1 MMLGTNALCLILL
14 SSTMA
19 QTQTNDSLQRNL
31 QTVTIVGDKSKTL
44 PGSGQYINR
53 QTLDKL
59 NQVNVNNVLRL
70 VPGVNIRDEEGFG
83 LRPNIGLRGTA
94 VNRSAKITLMED
106 GVLIA
111 PATYADPAAYYFP
124 TFARMQGI
132 EVLKGSSQVKYGP
145 YTVGGAVNL
154 ISRSMPNE
162 FEAQALVSYGLFG
175 NNQQQVW
182 VGDSRNQFD
191 YVFEVNRIA
200 SNGFKQLDGG
210 GPTGFERRDGMA
222 KLRWHTL
229 ATAKVQQSLTLKLV
243 SMSELG
249 HESYL
254 GLTYAD
260 YKQNRNRRYA
270 VTQRDLL
277 NMEHNHMALSHVITP
292 AKGLKIQTTAY
303 YSTTNRNWQRVN
315 AIEGVNVSS
324 ILNNYDSLEKQYQI
338 MKGLANGAV
347 DVQGAN
353 RMYYST
359 GLQSAANYQFATR
372 QFEHDVQVGIRIHA
386 DQANRY
392 ATKMGYAMTD
402 GVMVQTNAGILGN
415 QENQVRQAE
424 AIAGF
429 VSYALSY
436 RKLKI
441 VPGVR
446 VESIAFHFKNYGTN
460 DNARI
465 GSQLTTAKNNLVLA
479 LPGIGVQYEINQ
491 TANVFAGVH
500 KGFSPPGMP
509 VVNSVG
515 EQAQSELST
524 AYEIGYRYDDAAWH
538 IQAIGFFNNYRNIL
552 GSDNVSG
559 GGLGTG
565 NMFNAGNA
573 HIVGLEALIQYNVL
587 HATHNAKSKLP
598 VGISYTYT
606 QARFQEAFVNAGGDW
621 GSGNIQHNDFI
632 PFVTPHLFTAHAS
645 LEYPRWNCNVLSR
658 FTGITRVKPS
668 QGELVLPSLLNEL
681 NEINALPA
689 FLIIDV
695 SANYNVNKTIT
706 LFTQVGNVT
715 NSKSIVA
722 NLPQGYRPNMP
733 FNALFGLKAKL

>member
-1 MMLGTNALCLILL
+1 MLYANTLCLIVLTPL
-14 SSTMA
+14 MVKA
-19 QTQTNDSLQRNL
+19 QRNDSLQRNL

-154 ISRSMPNE
+154 LSRNMPNA
-162 FEAQALVSYGLFG
+162 FDAQALLSYGLFG
-175 NNQQQVW
+175 NNQQQIW
-182 VGDSRNQFD
+182 LGDSRNHID
-191 YVFEVNRIA
+191 YVFEINRIA

-210 GPTGFERRDGMA
+210 GPTGFERRDAMA

-229 ATAKVQQSLTLKLV
+229 AAAKVQQSLTLKVV
-243 SMSELG
+243 SMNELG

-254 GLTYAD
+254 GLTLAD
-260 YKQNRNRRYA
+260 YNQNRNRRYA
-270 VTQRDLL
+270 ATQRDLL
-277 NMEHNHMALSHVITP
+277 NMNHTHASLTHVVVP
-292 AKGLKIQTTAY
+292 SLGLKVQTTAY
-303 YSTTNRNWQRVN
+303 YSSTTRNWQRVN
-315 AIEGVNVSS
+315 AIEGFSVNN
-324 ILNNYDSLEKQYQI
+324 ILNYPDSLVNPYRVMQ
-338 MKGLANGAV
+338 GLANGSV

-359 GLQSAANYQFATR
+359 GLQSQANYQFSTR
-372 QFEHDVQVGIRIHA
+372 QLEHDIEIGIRLHA

-402 GVMVQTNAGILGN
+402 GVMVQVNAGITGN
-415 QENQVRQAE
+415 QENQIRQAQ

-429 VSYALSY
+429 VSYALRY
-436 RKLKI
+436 NKLKI
-441 VPGVR
+441 IPGVR
-446 VESIAFHFKNYGTN
+446 VESIAFQFKNYGTN
-460 DNARI
+460 DNARL
-465 GSQLTTAKNNLVLA
+465 GTQLSTATNHVVVA
-479 LPGIGVQYEINQ
+479 LPGIGIQYEINQ
-491 TANVFAGVH
+491 AANAFAGVH

-509 VVNSVG
+509 VVNNVG

-524 AYEIGYRYDDAAWH
+524 AYEIGYRYNNTVWH
-538 IQAIGFFNNYRNIL
+538 LQTIGFFNNYRNIL

-573 HIVGLEALIQYNVL
+573 HIVGLEALIQYNL
-587 HATHNAKSKLP
+587 LPCSHHRNRKLP

-621 GSGNIQHNDFI
+621 GSGTIQHHDFI
-632 PFVTPHLFTAHAS
+632 PFITPHLLTFHAAY
-645 LEYPRWNCNVLSR
+645 EHPHWNINALAR
-658 FTGITRVKPS
+658 YTGVTRIKPS
-668 QGELVLPSLLNEL
+668 QGEPIFPSATNPLYT
-681 NEINALPA
+681 INALPA
-689 FLIIDV
+689 FIILDV
-695 SANYNVNKTIT
+695 SANYKVNKSVT
-706 LFTQVGNVT
+706 LFTQLGNVT
-715 NSKSIVA
+715 NSKAIVA

-733 FNALFGLKAKL
+733 FSALLGIKANL

>member
-1 MMLGTNALCLILL
+1 
-14 SSTMA
+14 MA

-154 ISRSMPNE
+154 ISRSIPNE

-229 ATAKVQQSLTLKLV
+229 AAAKVQQSLTLKLV

-270 VTQRDLL
+270 ATQRDEL
-277 NMEHNHMALSHVITP
+277 NMGHSHASLMHVIVP
-292 AKGLKIQTTAY
+292 VSGLKVQTTVY
-303 YSTTNRNWQRVN
+303 YGNTARNWQRVN
-315 AIEGVNVSS
+315 TIDGFSVSN
-324 ILNNYDSLEKQYQI
+324 ILNYPDSLANSYRVMQ
-338 MKGLANGAV
+338 GLTNGNV
-347 DVQGAN
+347 DVQAAN

-359 GLQSAANYQFATR
+359 GLQSAANYQFTTR
-372 QFEHDVQVGIRIHA
+372 QFEHEIQVGIRLHA

-392 ATKMGYAMTD
+392 ATKIGYAMTD
-402 GVMVQTNAGILGN
+402 GVMVQTNGGILGN
-415 QENQVRQAE
+415 QENQLRQAQ

-429 VSYALSY
+429 VSYALRY
-436 RKLKI
+436 KKLKI
-441 VPGVR
+441 EPGIR
-446 VESIAFHFKNYGTN
+446 VEAIALQFKNYGTN
-460 DNARI
+460 DNARL
-465 GSQLTTAKNNLVLA
+465 GTQLSTATNKMVLA

-509 VVNSVG
+509 VINSVG
-515 EQAQSELST
+515 EQAKSEVST
-524 AYEIGYRYDDAAWH
+524 AYELGYRYNNSAWH

-587 HATHNAKSKLP
+587 QKVHHAKSKLP

-606 QARFQEAFVNAGGDW
+606 QARFQEAFINAGGDW
-621 GSGNIQHNDFI
+621 GSGTIQHHDLI
-632 PFVTPHLFTAHAS
+632 PFITPHLITLHAAF
-645 LEYPRWNCNVLSR
+645 EHPRWNVNALAR
-658 FTGITRVKPS
+658 YTGVTRIKPS
-668 QGELVLPSLLNEL
+668 QGEPVFPSTVNPLYA
-681 NEINALPA
+681 INALPA
-689 FLIIDV
+689 FVILDV
-695 SANYNVNKTIT
+695 SANYKINKTIT
-706 LFTQVGNVT
+706 LFTQLGNVT
-715 NSKSIVA
+715 NSKAIVA

-733 FNALFGLKAKL
+733 FSALLGIKASL